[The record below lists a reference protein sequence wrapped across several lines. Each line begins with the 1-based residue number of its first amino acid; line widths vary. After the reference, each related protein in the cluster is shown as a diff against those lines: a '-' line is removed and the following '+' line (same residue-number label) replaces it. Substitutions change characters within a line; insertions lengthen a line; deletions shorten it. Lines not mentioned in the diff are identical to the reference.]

1 VLVLSQSISS
11 GAGGRAAGVIY
22 AAVDVVRGF
31 GNEQE
36 RPDLAALISSG
47 LLSQC
52 LGTVAAFETR
62 GTASVRDT
70 CHITLYYMLSIVRS
84 VVSEPGCEAQIHG
97 VASAL
102 CQPSQSLEPRP
113 AQSQRR
119 SAPESSGATR
129 KAPRSASRRAK
140 SIRCALAHHIILL
153 TQIMAM

>member
-1 VLVLSQSISS
+1 
-11 GAGGRAAGVIY
+11 VIY

-84 VVSEPGCEAQIHG
+84 VVSEPGCEAQIRG

-102 CQPSQSLEPRP
+102 AFALEHDLP
-113 AQSQRR
+113 AL
-119 SAPESSGATR
+119 PEFGATTGAITAAICAGVFGR
-129 KAPRSASRRAK
+129 DEEGSTFCFTQGQVDTLCIGAPYNFVDPNNGHVECGELAS
-140 SIRCALAHHIILL
+140 
-153 TQIMAM
+153 